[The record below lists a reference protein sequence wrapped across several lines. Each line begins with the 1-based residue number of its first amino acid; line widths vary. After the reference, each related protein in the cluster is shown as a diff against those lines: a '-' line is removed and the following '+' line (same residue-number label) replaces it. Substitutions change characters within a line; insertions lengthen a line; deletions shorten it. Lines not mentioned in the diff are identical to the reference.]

1 MIEFFNKRKALQ
13 IILDK
18 AYDRGISQTKLIED
32 IYDYSHFN
40 RMCNGKEDVKIDV
53 LVLCC
58 LKLNISFD
66 SIIQLSKEKALI
78 ELDEYYN
85 QFEIIRLQRRF
96 NEFNDLYEK
105 ITSNDEIKELRQYKQ
120 LSNHI
125 LAIIKARKNHDF
137 NASKS
142 LLELAF
148 ELSGF
153 PLEQYDQYALSKEQI
168 EILIDYSICCFSL
181 KEIKWKEILSYL
193 KKNDKKLIDE
203 DTFDYVYPKVM
214 FNISEMLFI
223 NHEYADAM
231 EISEEAIQYCKD
243 TNNFIYLPYL
253 YYDAAC
259 GLSNIKNYEKSKE
272 YLENSISIF
281 KLQNKLDEVLQA
293 FKVDYAK
300 HFINNPYV
308 TEHSLDEIIE

>member
-1 MIEFFNKRKALQ
+1 MEFFNKRKALQ

-18 AYDRGISQTKLIED
+18 AYNRGISQAKLIED

-66 SIIQLSKEKALI
+66 SVIQLSKEKALI

-85 QFEIIRLQRRF
+85 QFEVIRLQRRF
-96 NEFNDLYEK
+96 NEFNDLYNK
-105 ITSNDEIKELRQYKQ
+105 ITTNDAIKELRQYKQ

-125 LAIIKARKNHDF
+125 LAIIEARKNHNF
-137 NASKS
+137 KASKN

-153 PLEQYDQYALSKEQI
+153 PLKQYNQYALSKEQI

-181 KEIKWKEILSYL
+181 RETKWKEILSYL
-193 KKNDKKLIDE
+193 KKNDKKLIDS
-203 DTFDYVYPKVM
+203 DTFEYVYPKVM
-214 FNISEMLFI
+214 FNISEMFFL
-223 NHEYADAM
+223 NHEYTEAM
-231 EISEEAIQYCKD
+231 PNIDKAIQYCKD
-243 TNNFIYLPYL
+243 TNNFIFLPYL
-253 YYDAAC
+253 YYNAAC
-259 GLSNIKNYEKSKE
+259 CLSMLEEYEKSKE
-272 YLENSISIF
+272 YLENGKSILI
-281 KLQNKLDEVLQA
+281 LQNKLDELHQI
-293 FKVDYAK
+293 FPKDYQEY
-300 HFINNPYV
+300 FINNPYV
-308 TEHSLDEIIE
+308 TEHSLDDMIE